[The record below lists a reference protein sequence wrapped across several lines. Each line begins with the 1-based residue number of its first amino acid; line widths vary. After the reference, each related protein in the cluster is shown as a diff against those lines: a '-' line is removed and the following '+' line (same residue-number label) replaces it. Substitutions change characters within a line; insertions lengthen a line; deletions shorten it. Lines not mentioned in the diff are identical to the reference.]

1 MKLWKLT
8 LLLVACLGEMALAQ
22 SRIEILRNETRSPE
36 MNSAPYL
43 ELKAG
48 GLTPKD
54 VETGFLGGMS
64 IGRNIDDRF
73 FWGLEADVF
82 KTNYRKETVIAEF
95 VDPSNQ
101 ISYNEI
107 QVELDFSTT
116 ITSFY
121 WQIYYETAV
130 SNNVLFLRGLSGI
143 GWSFIW
149 NKENNFVD
157 DVKRTRF
164 FNGFTWQASAGLG
177 VRASKLGL
185 VFVDLYYQNA
195 KPRKSDNRVEE
206 NLPVFQEIDLTGF
219 GIRVGVNFLMMR
231 SRFLGFLQ

>member
-1 MKLWKLT
+1 
-8 LLLVACLGEMALAQ
+8 
-22 SRIEILRNETRSPE
+22 

-73 FWGLEADVF
+73 LGTGSRDAQNQLPERNRYCRMVGSFEPDFPITKFRLNWISAQ
-82 KTNYRKETVIAEF
+82 
-95 VDPSNQ
+95 PSP
-101 ISYNEI
+101 
-107 QVELDFSTT
+107 VLLA
-116 ITSFY
+116 
-121 WQIYYETAV
+121 IYYE
-130 SNNVLFLRGLSGI
+130 NRRFHNVLFLRGLSGI

-164 FNGFTWQASAGLG
+164 FERFHLAGICRVGCSGF
-177 VRASKLGL
+177 SKLGL
-185 VFVDLYYQNA
+185 VCRFVLPECQTA
-195 KPRKSDNRVEE
+195 QSDNRVEE
-206 NLPVFQEIDLTGF
+206 NLPFFRKSILPDSAFALALIF
-219 GIRVGVNFLMMR
+219 
-231 SRFLGFLQ
+231 